1 MKKIFTNHLVGI
13 IPLLLCIAIISI
25 GYLSID
31 LNAKLQGNARIIN
44 YTGIIRGATQR
55 LIKQEMNHKPNDVL
69 IDELD
74 HTLHGLIHGD
84 ENEHI
89 TRLDQVEYQG
99 LLADME
105 RKWADIKKEILQY
118 RSKGDNRNHLYAL
131 SEHYFAMADE
141 AVDIAEVYTEEIVQ
155 QSRKVLIIVICA
167 FLVVVILVTIFTY
180 QQEKRRKRLLEAEAE
195 NRRKSEQLARQTQQM
210 LMPINEMTELMYISD
225 IHTYDLL
232 FVNDAGKKLFN
243 IQELKGLKC
252 YKALQGFDKPCE
264 FCPNAKLSKGETY
277 TWEYSNPVIHRH
289 FLLKD
294 RLIDWEGREA
304 RMEIAFDITESLQKK
319 KELEKRIKRDN
330 ILIDCIRELY
340 QNHHTV
346 DAMNHVLKLIGEVF
360 EAERS
365 YVFYMEND
373 EMSNIAEWCREGITP
388 EIDNLQ
394 HLSRHDYKWWFQ
406 LYDEQASIMI
416 RDVKE
421 LQKDRQAEYE
431 LLSGQ
436 KIERLILVPF
446 ERYGDFGGM
455 IGLDN
460 LSVEVFEDAEKFLRT
475 FGYFIMLAIR
485 RNEDEKALYRLSYM
499 DILTMFYNRNRYIQD
514 G

>member
-1 MKKIFTNHLVGI
+1 MKKILSNHLVGI
-13 IPLLLCIAIISI
+13 IPLLLCIAIITI
-25 GYLSID
+25 GFLSMES
-31 LNAKLQGNARIIN
+31 NAKLQGNARIIN

-55 LIKQEMNHKPNDVL
+55 LIKQELNHEPNDAL

-74 HTLHGLIHGD
+74 RTLHGLLSGD
-84 ENEHI
+84 EDAHI
-89 TRLDQVEYQG
+89 TRLDQMEYQG
-99 LLADME
+99 LLAEME
-105 RKWADIKKEILQY
+105 KEWADIKKEISQY
-118 RSKGDNRNHLYAL
+118 RSSGDNKNRLYAL
-131 SEHYFAMADE
+131 SEQYFAKADE

-155 QSRKVLIIVICA
+155 QSRTFLIIVICA
-167 FLVVVILVTIFTY
+167 FLVVVMMVTIFTY
-180 QQEKRRKRLLEAEAE
+180 QQEKRRRRLLEAEAE

-210 LMPINEMTELMYISD
+210 LMPINEMTELMYVAD

-232 FVNDAGKKLFN
+232 FVNDAGKKLFD
-243 IQELKGLKC
+243 IEEFTGLKC
-252 YKALQGFDKPCE
+252 YKALQGFDKPCD
-264 FCPNAKLSKGETY
+264 FCPNAKLSKDETY
-277 TWEYSNPVIHRH
+277 TWEHSNPVIHGH
-289 FLLKD
+289 YLLKD

-360 EAERS
+360 EAERA

-421 LQKDRQAEYE
+421 LQGDR
-431 LLSGQ
+431 
-436 KIERLILVPF
+436 
-446 ERYGDFGGM
+446 
-455 IGLDN
+455 
-460 LSVEVFEDAEKFLRT
+460 
-475 FGYFIMLAIR
+475 
-485 RNEDEKALYRLSYM
+485 
-499 DILTMFYNRNRYIQD
+499 
-514 G
+514 